1 MITQIDGK
9 TLSELFDKYQ
19 TLQNISNEELQ
30 QLIDGFQFLYGLAS
44 KKRTIKSGHLVNC
57 FGPLGKPKQNSRKYF
72 ATVEILQ
79 ISEDFNWL
87 GKATAA
93 VSENWKEK
101 NANRNKLKTVEGI
114 ALGAKLE

>member
-1 MITQIDGK
+1 MINNY
-9 TLSELFDKYQ
+9 KYNGGSMDNKLNSRLGLPARLDAEQ
-19 TLQNISNEELQ
+19 TADVL
-30 QLIDGFQFLYGLAS
+30 GFEGHDIPVLVSRGFL
-44 KKRTIKSGHLVNC
+44 R
-57 FGPLGKPKQNSRKYF
+57 PLGKPKQNSRKYF

-79 ISEDFNWL
+79 ISNDFNWL

-101 NANRNKLKTVEGI
+101 NANRNKLKTVEEI